1 LSPYNTYKMQLFR
14 KYLLIISFLFSFSS
28 LFAQNDT
35 ENLVQILQT
44 ASFNNLLPYWGEQV
58 EVNIIQQINQK
69 QLNATAANEQLQAFF
84 NKQNI
89 IGFEKTAERKLGNT
103 IYVTGKLISSQ
114 NKFSLTLLLE
124 VSKKGVEILS
134 VRIS

>member
-1 LSPYNTYKMQLFR
+1 MQLFR
-14 KYLLIISFLFSFSS
+14 KYLLIIPFLFSFST
-28 LFAQNDT
+28 LFSQNDT

-44 ASFNNLLPYWGEQV
+44 ASFNNLLPYWGQQV

-103 IYVTGKLISSQ
+103 IYVTGKLLSSQ
-114 NKFSLTLLLE
+114 NKYSLTLLLE
-124 VSKKGVEILS
+124 VNKKGFEIVS

>member
-1 LSPYNTYKMQLFR
+1 MQLFR

-84 NKQNI
+84 NKQSI

-103 IYVTGKLISSQ
+103 IYITGKLISSK
-114 NKFSLTLLLE
+114 NKYSLTLLLE
-124 VSKKGVEILS
+124 ISKKGIEILS

>member
-1 LSPYNTYKMQLFR
+1 MQLFR

-44 ASFNNLLPYWGEQV
+44 ASFNNLLPYWSQEV

-69 QLNATAANEQLQAFF
+69 QLNANAANEQIQAFF

-89 IGFEKTAERKLGNT
+89 VGFEKTAERKLGNT
-103 IYVTGKLISSQ
+103 IYLTGKLISSQ
-114 NKFSLTLLLE
+114 KKYSLTLLME
-124 VSKKGVEILS
+124 INKKGFEIVS

>member
-1 LSPYNTYKMQLFR
+1 MQLFR
-14 KYLLIISFLFSFSS
+14 KYLLIISFLFSFNS

-44 ASFNNLLPYWGEQV
+44 ASFNNLLPYWGQQV

-69 QLNATAANEQLQAFF
+69 QLNASAANEQLQAFF
-84 NKQNI
+84 NKQNVV
-89 IGFEKTAERKLGNT
+89 GFEKTAERKLGNT
-103 IYVTGKLISSQ
+103 IYITGKLLSSQ
-114 NKFSLTLLLE
+114 NKYSLTLLLE
-124 VSKKGVEILS
+124 VTKKGIEILS

>member
-1 LSPYNTYKMQLFR
+1 MQLFR
-14 KYLLIISFLFSFSS
+14 KYLLIISFLFSFNS

-44 ASFNNLLPYWGEQV
+44 ASFNNLLPYWGQQV
-58 EVNIIQQINQK
+58 EMNIIQQINQK
-69 QLNATAANEQLQAFF
+69 QLNASAANEQLQAFF

-89 IGFEKTAERKLGNT
+89 VGFEKTAERKLGNT
-103 IYVTGKLISSQ
+103 IYITGKLLSSQ
-114 NKFSLTLLLE
+114 NKYSLTLLLE
-124 VSKKGVEILS
+124 VTKKGIEILS

>member
-1 LSPYNTYKMQLFR
+1 MQLFR

-44 ASFNNLLPYWGEQV
+44 ASFNNLLPYWGQQV

-103 IYVTGKLISSQ
+103 IYVTGKLLTSQ
-114 NKFSLTLLLE
+114 NKYSLTLLLE
-124 VSKKGVEILS
+124 VNKKGFEIVS

>member
-1 LSPYNTYKMQLFR
+1 MQLFR

-44 ASFNNLLPYWGEQV
+44 ASFNNLLPYWSQEV

-69 QLNATAANEQLQAFF
+69 QLNSNAANEQIQAFF

-89 IGFEKTAERKLGNT
+89 VGFEKTAERKLGNT
-103 IYVTGKLISSQ
+103 IYLTGKLISSQ
-114 NKFSLTLLLE
+114 KKYSLTLLME
-124 VSKKGVEILS
+124 INKKGFEIVS

>member
-1 LSPYNTYKMQLFR
+1 MQLFR
-14 KYLLIISFLFSFSS
+14 KYLLIIPFLFSFNS

-44 ASFNNLLPYWGEQV
+44 ASFNNLLPYWGQQV

-69 QLNATAANEQLQAFF
+69 QLNASAANEQLQAFF

-89 IGFEKTAERKLGNT
+89 VGFEKTAERKLGNT
-103 IYVTGKLISSQ
+103 IYITGKLLSSQ
-114 NKFSLTLLLE
+114 NKYSLTLLLE
-124 VSKKGVEILS
+124 VTKKGIEILS

>member
-1 LSPYNTYKMQLFR
+1 MELFR

-44 ASFNNLLPYWGEQV
+44 ASFNNLLPYWGQQV

-69 QLNATAANEQLQAFF
+69 QLNATSANEQLQAFF

-89 IGFEKTAERKLGNT
+89 VGFEKTAERKLGNT
-103 IYVTGKLISSQ
+103 IYITGKLLSSQ
-114 NKFSLTLLLE
+114 NKYSLTLLLE
-124 VSKKGVEILS
+124 VTKKGIEILS

>member
-1 LSPYNTYKMQLFR
+1 MQLFR

-84 NKQNI
+84 NKQSI

-114 NKFSLTLLLE
+114 NKYSLTLLLE
-124 VSKKGVEILS
+124 ISKKGIEILS

>member
-1 LSPYNTYKMQLFR
+1 MQLFR

-84 NKQNI
+84 NKQSI

-103 IYVTGKLISSQ
+103 IYITGKLISSQ
-114 NKFSLTLLLE
+114 NKYSLTLLLE
-124 VSKKGVEILS
+124 ISKKGIEILS

>member
-1 LSPYNTYKMQLFR
+1 MQLFR
-14 KYLLIISFLFSFSS
+14 KYLLIISLLFSYNS
-28 LFAQNDT
+28 LFAQHET

-44 ASFNNLLPYWGEQV
+44 ASFNNLLPYWSQQV

-69 QLNATAANEQLQAFF
+69 QINATAANEQLQAFF

-89 IGFEKTAERKLGNT
+89 VGFEKTAERKLGNT
-103 IYVTGKLISSQ
+103 IYITGKLLSSQ
-114 NKFSLTLLLE
+114 NKYSLTLLLE
-124 VSKKGVEILS
+124 LTKKGIEILS

>member
-1 LSPYNTYKMQLFR
+1 MQLFR

-44 ASFNNLLPYWGEQV
+44 ASFNNLLPYWGQQV

-69 QLNATAANEQLQAFF
+69 QLSANAANEQLQAFF
-84 NKQNI
+84 NQQNI
-89 IGFEKTAERKLGNT
+89 VGFEKTAERKLGNT
-103 IYVTGKLISSQ
+103 IYVTGKLISSK
-114 NKFSLTLLLE
+114 NKYSLTLLLE
-124 VSKKGVEILS
+124 ISKKGIEILS

>member
-1 LSPYNTYKMQLFR
+1 MQLFR
-14 KYLLIISFLFSFSS
+14 KYLLIIPFLFSFST

-44 ASFNNLLPYWGEQV
+44 ASFNNLLPYWSQQV

-69 QLNATAANEQLQAFF
+69 QLTANSANEQLQAFF

-89 IGFEKTAERKLGNT
+89 VGFEKTAERKLGNT

-114 NKFSLTLLLE
+114 NKYSLTLLLE
-124 VSKKGVEILS
+124 LNKKGFEIVS

>member
-1 LSPYNTYKMQLFR
+1 MQLFR

-44 ASFNNLLPYWGEQV
+44 ASFNNLLPYWGQQV

-69 QLNATAANEQLQAFF
+69 QLNATAANEQLQTFF

-103 IYVTGKLISSQ
+103 IYVTGKLLSSQ
-114 NKFSLTLLLE
+114 NKYSLTLLLE
-124 VSKKGVEILS
+124 VNKKGFEIVS

>member
-1 LSPYNTYKMQLFR
+1 MQLFR
-14 KYLLIISFLFSFSS
+14 KYLLIISFLFSFST

-44 ASFNNLLPYWGEQV
+44 ASFNNLLPYWSQQV

-69 QLNATAANEQLQAFF
+69 QLNASSANEQLQAFF

-114 NKFSLTLLLE
+114 KKYSLTLLLE
-124 VSKKGVEILS
+124 STKKGFEIVS

>member
-1 LSPYNTYKMQLFR
+1 MQLFR

-84 NKQNI
+84 NKQSI

-103 IYVTGKLISSQ
+103 IYITGKLISSQ
-114 NKFSLTLLLE
+114 NKYSLTLLLE
-124 VSKKGVEILS
+124 ISKKGIEILS
-134 VRIS
+134 VSIS

>member
-1 LSPYNTYKMQLFR
+1 MQLFR

-124 VSKKGVEILS
+124 VSKKRVEILS

>member
-1 LSPYNTYKMQLFR
+1 M
-14 KYLLIISFLFSFSS
+14 FSFNS

-44 ASFNNLLPYWGEQV
+44 ASFNNLLPYWGQQV

-69 QLNATAANEQLQAFF
+69 QLNASAANEQLQAFF

-89 IGFEKTAERKLGNT
+89 VGFEKTAERKLGNT
-103 IYVTGKLISSQ
+103 IYITGKLLSSQ
-114 NKFSLTLLLE
+114 NKYSLTLLLE
-124 VSKKGVEILS
+124 VTKKGIEILS

>member
-1 LSPYNTYKMQLFR
+1 MQLFR
-14 KYLLIISFLFSFSS
+14 KYLLIISFLFSFST

-44 ASFNNLLPYWGEQV
+44 ASFNNLLPYWSQEV

-69 QLNATAANEQLQAFF
+69 QLNANAANEQIQAFF

-89 IGFEKTAERKLGNT
+89 VGFEKTAERKLGNT
-103 IYVTGKLISSQ
+103 IYVTGKLFSSQ
-114 NKFSLTLLLE
+114 KKYSLTLLLE
-124 VSKKGVEILS
+124 INKKGFEIVS

>member
-1 LSPYNTYKMQLFR
+1 MQLFR

-44 ASFNNLLPYWGEQV
+44 ASFNNLLPYWGQQV
-58 EVNIIQQINQK
+58 EVNIIKQINQK
-69 QLNATAANEQLQAFF
+69 QLSANAANEQLQAFF
-84 NKQNI
+84 NQQNI

-103 IYVTGKLISSQ
+103 IYVTGKLISSK
-114 NKFSLTLLLE
+114 NKYSLTLLLDI
-124 VSKKGVEILS
+124 SKKGIEILS

>member
-1 LSPYNTYKMQLFR
+1 MQLFR
-14 KYLLIISFLFSFSS
+14 KYLLIISFLFSFNS

-44 ASFNNLLPYWGEQV
+44 ASFNNLLPYWGQQV

-69 QLNATAANEQLQAFF
+69 QLNASAANEQLQAFF

-89 IGFEKTAERKLGNT
+89 VGFEKTAERKLGNT
-103 IYVTGKLISSQ
+103 IYITGKLLSSQ
-114 NKFSLTLLLE
+114 NKYSLTLLLE
-124 VSKKGVEILS
+124 VTKKGIEILS

>member
-1 LSPYNTYKMQLFR
+1 MQLFR
-14 KYLLIISFLFSFSS
+14 KYLLIIPFLFSCNS

-44 ASFNNLLPYWGEQV
+44 ASFNNLLPYWGQQV

-69 QLNATAANEQLQAFF
+69 QLNASAANEQLQAFF

-89 IGFEKTAERKLGNT
+89 VGFEKTAERKLGNT
-103 IYVTGKLISSQ
+103 IYITGKLLSSQ
-114 NKFSLTLLLE
+114 NKYSLTLLLE
-124 VSKKGVEILS
+124 VTKKGIEILS

>member
-1 LSPYNTYKMQLFR
+1 KMQLFR
-14 KYLLIISFLFSFSS
+14 KYLLIISFLFSFNS

-44 ASFNNLLPYWGEQV
+44 ASFNNLLPYWGQQV

-69 QLNATAANEQLQAFF
+69 QLNASAANEQLQAFF

-89 IGFEKTAERKLGNT
+89 VGFEKTAERKLGNT
-103 IYVTGKLISSQ
+103 IYITGKLLSSQ
-114 NKFSLTLLLE
+114 NKYSLTLLLE
-124 VSKKGVEILS
+124 VTKKGIEILS

>member
-1 LSPYNTYKMQLFR
+1 MQLFR

-28 LFAQNDT
+28 LFAQDDT

-44 ASFNNLLPYWGEQV
+44 ASFNNLLPYWGQQV

-69 QLNATAANEQLQAFF
+69 QLSANAANEQLQAFF
-84 NKQNI
+84 NQQNI

-103 IYVTGKLISSQ
+103 IYVTGKLISSK
-114 NKFSLTLLLE
+114 NKYSLTLLLDI
-124 VSKKGVEILS
+124 SKKGIEILS

>member
-1 LSPYNTYKMQLFR
+1 M
-14 KYLLIISFLFSFSS
+14 
-28 LFAQNDT
+28 
-35 ENLVQILQT
+35 QT
-44 ASFNNLLPYWGEQV
+44 ASFNNLLPYWSQQV

-69 QLNATAANEQLQAFF
+69 QLNGASANEQLQAFF

-89 IGFEKTAERKLGNT
+89 VGFEKTAERKLGNT

-114 NKFSLTLLLE
+114 NKYSLTLLLE
-124 VSKKGVEILS
+124 INKKGYEIVS

>member
-1 LSPYNTYKMQLFR
+1 MQLFR

-44 ASFNNLLPYWGEQV
+44 ASFNNLLPYWSQEV

-69 QLNATAANEQLQAFF
+69 QLNANAANEQIQAFF

-89 IGFEKTAERKLGNT
+89 VGFEKTAERKLGNT

-114 NKFSLTLLLE
+114 KKYSLTLLLE
-124 VSKKGVEILS
+124 INKKGFEIVS

>member
-1 LSPYNTYKMQLFR
+1 M
-14 KYLLIISFLFSFSS
+14 
-28 LFAQNDT
+28 
-35 ENLVQILQT
+35 
-44 ASFNNLLPYWGEQV
+44 PYWSQQV

-69 QLNATAANEQLQAFF
+69 QLTASAANEQLQAFF

-89 IGFEKTAERKLGNT
+89 VGFEKTAERKLGNT

-114 NKFSLTLLLE
+114 NKYSLTLLLE
-124 VSKKGVEILS
+124 LNKKGFEIVS

>member
-1 LSPYNTYKMQLFR
+1 M
-14 KYLLIISFLFSFSS
+14 FSFSS

-44 ASFNNLLPYWGEQV
+44 ASFNNLLPYWGQQV

-69 QLNATAANEQLQAFF
+69 QFNATAANEQLQTFF

-103 IYVTGKLISSQ
+103 IYVTGKLLSSQ
-114 NKFSLTLLLE
+114 NKYSLTLLLE
-124 VSKKGVEILS
+124 VNKKGFEIVS

>member
-1 LSPYNTYKMQLFR
+1 MQLFR
-14 KYLLIISFLFSFSS
+14 KYLLIISFLFSFNS

-44 ASFNNLLPYWGEQV
+44 ASFNNLLPYWGQQV

-69 QLNATAANEQLQAFF
+69 QLNASVANEQLQAFF

-89 IGFEKTAERKLGNT
+89 VGFEKTAERKLGNT
-103 IYVTGKLISSQ
+103 IYITGKLLSSQ
-114 NKFSLTLLLE
+114 NKYSLTLLLE
-124 VSKKGVEILS
+124 VTKKGIEILS

>member
-1 LSPYNTYKMQLFR
+1 MQLFR
-14 KYLLIISFLFSFSS
+14 KYLLIIPFLFSFST

-44 ASFNNLLPYWGEQV
+44 ASFNNLKPYWSQQV

-69 QLNATAANEQLQAFF
+69 QLTANGANEQLQAFF

-89 IGFEKTAERKLGNT
+89 VGFEKTAERKLGNT

-114 NKFSLTLLLE
+114 NKYSLTLLLE
-124 VSKKGVEILS
+124 INKKGFEIVS